1 MKLFLSADLEGV
13 AGVCHWDQTTPGH
26 VEYAPAARL
35 MSLEVAAACEGA
47 LAGGASEILVKDA
60 HDGGRNINPLLLPE
74 PVRLLRGSTG
84 HVFIM
89 MSGLDESFDGVL
101 FTGYHSPAGTDAN
114 PLSHTMNTRNVTM
127 TLNGEPCSELY
138 LNALT
143 ASYCKVP
150 VRMVAGDRGLCA
162 WMNRMNPNTLTVPV
176 SEGLGNAAVG
186 LHPALAQQRIR
197 EAAEKAVGLDRNA
210 CMMPMPDAF
219 DLSVTYRQHYQA
231 LRASFYP
238 GVTRESALTVR
249 YQASDY
255 LDILRFVLF
264 VL

>member
-13 AGVCHWDQTTPGH
+13 AGVCHWDQTTMGN
-26 VEYAPAARL
+26 VEYAPAAHL

-47 LAGGASEILVKDA
+47 LAGGAAEILVKDA
-60 HDGGRNINPLLLPE
+60 HDGGRNIDPLLLPE
-74 PVRLLRGSTG
+74 SVRLLRGSTG

-89 MSGLDESFDGVL
+89 MSGLDESFDGVF
-101 FTGYHSPAGTDAN
+101 FTGYHSPAGMDTN

-127 TLNGEPCSELY
+127 FLNGEPCSELY

-150 VRMVAGDRGLCA
+150 VLLVAGDRGLCD

-176 SEGLGNAAVG
+176 SEGLGNASIG
-186 LHPALAQQRIR
+186 LNPALAQRLIR
-197 EAAEKAVGLDRNA
+197 EAAEKAVQLDRDA
-210 CMMPMPDAF
+210 CRMPMPKSF
-219 DLSVTYRQHYQA
+219 DLIVTYRQHYQA

-238 GVTRESALTVR
+238 SVTRESALTVR
-249 YQASDY
+249 FQATDY
-255 LDILRFVLF
+255 LDILRFILF